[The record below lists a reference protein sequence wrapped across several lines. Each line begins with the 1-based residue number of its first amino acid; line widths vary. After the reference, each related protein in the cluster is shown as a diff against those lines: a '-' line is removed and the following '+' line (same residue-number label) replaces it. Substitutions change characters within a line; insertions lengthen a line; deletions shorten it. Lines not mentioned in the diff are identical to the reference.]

1 MNKLKEVRE
10 SMLFS
15 KSELARKAGVT
26 TVTINSIENGC
37 KCRMTTIRKILE
49 ALGLGP
55 EDRDKVFDEEGQ

>member
-10 SMLFS
+10 SMLIS
-15 KSELARKAGVT
+15 KSELAHKAGVC
-26 TVTINSIENGC
+26 TVTIDNIENGG
-37 KCRMTTIRKILE
+37 KCRLATMRKILE